1 MTNEVIRV
9 LLLEDNPG
17 DARLVKEMLREAG
30 GERFEVEH
38 ADRVSLALARLKE
51 AKYDIVLIDLSLPD
65 SHGLETF
72 ETISQQVPHLPVVI
86 LSSLDDERMELEAV
100 RRGAQDYLV
109 KGHLDATIIT
119 RVLRY
124 AIERKE
130 TELMKKEFISIV
142 NHELRT
148 PFTSAYLALQLL
160 HEQYL
165 AKLDPTGQRLLNVA
179 HDNCRLLLR
188 LINNTLDLEKMD
200 AGRMDFDLH
209 PLDLVALV
217 REALQVN
224 QVYAEHHEVTLQL
237 ETKLTQ
243 VMVAADSDRLQ
254 QVLTNLISNAVKY
267 SPPGEAVL
275 LSITRAEGVCRVAV
289 TDKGPGIP
297 AENQARV
304 FEKFSQLS
312 HDHNPRHKGTGLGL
326 VICKHI
332 VEKMGGKIGFKS
344 KPDAATT
351 FWFELAENVADIKT
365 K

>member
-1 MTNEVIRV
+1 MNEAVIRV

-30 GERFEVEH
+30 GGRFQIEH
-38 ADRVSLALARLKE
+38 ADRVSLALDRLQE

-72 ETISQQVPHLPVVI
+72 DTISRHVPHLPVVI
-86 LSSLDDERMELEAV
+86 LSSLDDERLSLEAMH
-100 RRGAQDYLV
+100 RGAQDYLV

-130 TELMKKEFISIV
+130 TELMKKEFVSIV

-165 AKLDPTGQRLLNVA
+165 AGLDATGQRLLKVA

-200 AGRMDFDLH
+200 AAKMDFNLR
-209 PLDLVALV
+209 PLDLVALA

-224 QVYAEHHEVTLQL
+224 HVYAEHFEVTLDL
-237 ETKLTQ
+237 KTRLPGVT
-243 VMVAADSDRLQ
+243 VSADSDRLQ

-267 SPPGEAVL
+267 SPPGKTVL
-275 LSITRAEGVCRVAV
+275 VSITRAAGMCRVMV
-289 TDKGPGIP
+289 TDRGPGIP
-297 AENQARV
+297 AEHQSRV
-304 FEKFSQLS
+304 FEKFAQFGPG
-312 HDHNPRHKGTGLGL
+312 HNPRHKGTGLGL

-332 VEKMGGKIGFKS
+332 IEKMGGKIGFKS
-344 KPDAATT
+344 KPGSATT
-351 FWFELAENVADIKT
+351 FWFELPESR
-365 K
+365 